1 MLALRLALAAVAA
14 IVLAKPNW
22 TEPAAPV
29 HIVGNTYDI
38 GSTGLSFF
46 LIKTSA
52 GLIVIDA
59 GMPGYAPEVIKS
71 IRTLGLDSHD
81 VKWILNTHAHL
92 DHAGAIAELK
102 RLTGA
107 RVAAMR
113 KDIPWLTT
121 GTYPGDEQLQE
132 ARFPPVKVDRV
143 LRDGDIIH
151 LGDTSLVAHLTPGH
165 SPGCT
170 SWSWDET
177 EGGRRL
183 KVLESC
189 STAVGLNR
197 LVGKPSY
204 PGIEADYRKSFAWFE
219 HTKADVFLAPHAEHF
234 DLYKKRERLAAGGPN
249 PFIDPTE
256 LGAETARSK
265 AEFERLFAGQR
276 AALASAAE

>member
-121 GTYPGDEQLQE
+121 GTYPGDE
-132 ARFPPVKVDRV
+132 
-143 LRDGDIIH
+143 
-151 LGDTSLVAHLTPGH
+151 
-165 SPGCT
+165 
-170 SWSWDET
+170 
-177 EGGRRL
+177 
-183 KVLESC
+183 
-189 STAVGLNR
+189 
-197 LVGKPSY
+197 
-204 PGIEADYRKSFAWFE
+204 
-219 HTKADVFLAPHAEHF
+219 
-234 DLYKKRERLAAGGPN
+234 
-249 PFIDPTE
+249 
-256 LGAETARSK
+256 
-265 AEFERLFAGQR
+265 
-276 AALASAAE
+276 